1 MFVLTELRI
10 ENFSYLN
17 TRERCI
23 MESSVEEV
31 IGFDID
37 HSQEKIANAPP
48 LKNSP

>member
-1 MFVLTELRI
+1 MINVHIDSELKT
-10 ENFSYLN
+10 YLN
-17 TRERCI
+17 TGERCI

-31 IGFDID
+31 ISFDID